1 MPEART
7 VHGGPVAQAVR
18 TSRWSSN
25 VGVDV
30 AGAKAAGMDAD
41 ALRRAFG
48 LLEGWVGESV
58 VPGAA
63 ALVAR
68 HGQVAGTC
76 YVGTA
81 DPYTNRPVDAAT
93 VFALASITKPV
104 TATAV
109 MQGVERGWFALDE
122 PVGAL
127 LPEFLAGPAS
137 GRDAADRT
145 TVTVR
150 HLLTHTS
157 GLPGFSV
164 ANMRLRRR
172 HAPLA
177 DFVYSFQAT
186 PLFFTPGT
194 AHLYSNCG
202 ILLLAELVGR
212 GNTGTLGQRGEPSA
226 ILHYH
231 EHVHQH
237 ILAPLGMTAAWI
249 PVPEAAWERVAH
261 VADTGQEGKTY
272 EAANSAYYRQ
282 LGIPWGGLF
291 ATAAD
296 LARFTSSFMPDGQ
309 QLADGNRVLTAASRA
324 EMTRIQVSVPP
335 AAADAAPG
343 LRDSGA
349 EAPWPRVEWGL
360 GWEVKG
366 RKTGHVSGDLTST
379 HTFSH
384 IGVTGTL
391 AWGDP
396 VTGVVCI
403 LLTNRVQTSG
413 WTTERPRRTLFSNA
427 VMAAAAET

>member
-1 MPEART
+1 M
-7 VHGGPVAQAVR
+7 
-18 TSRWSSN
+18 S
-25 VGVDV
+25 VDV
-30 AGAKAAGMDAD
+30 AGAEAAGMDAD
-41 ALRRAFG
+41 ALGRAFG
-48 LLEGWVGESV
+48 LLESWVSESV
-58 VPGAA
+58 VPGVA

-76 YVGTA
+76 SVGTA
-81 DPYTNRPVDAAT
+81 DPQTNRPVDAGT

-137 GRDAADRT
+137 GSDVADRT

-150 HLLTHTS
+150 QLLTHTS

-177 DFVYSFQAT
+177 EFVYSFQAA
-186 PLFFTPGT
+186 PLFFAPGT

-212 GNTGTLGQRGEPSA
+212 GNAGTLGQRGQPSA
-226 ILHYH
+226 IRHYH
-231 EHVHQH
+231 EHVHRH
-237 ILAPLGMTAAWI
+237 ILAPLDMNDTWI
-249 PVPEAAWERVAH
+249 PVPEAVWGRVAH
-261 VADTGQEGKTY
+261 VAGTGQEGKDY

-309 QLADGNRVLTAASRA
+309 RLADGNRVLSAAGRA

-335 AAADAAPG
+335 AATDAAPG

-366 RKTGHVSGDLTST
+366 RKTGHVSGDLTSP

-396 VTGVVCI
+396 VTGVMCV
-403 LLTNRVQTSG
+403 LLTNRMQTSG
-413 WTTERPRRTLFSNA
+413 WTTERLRRTLFSNA
-427 VMAAAAET
+427 VMAATVGT

>member
-1 MPEART
+1 M
-7 VHGGPVAQAVR
+7 
-18 TSRWSSN
+18 S
-25 VGVDV
+25 VDV
-30 AGAKAAGMDAD
+30 AGAEAAGMDAD

-48 LLEGWVGESV
+48 LLESWVGDAV

-81 DPYTNRPVDAAT
+81 EPHTNRPVDAGT

-122 PVGAL
+122 PVGTL

-137 GRDAADRT
+137 GCDVADRS

-150 HLLTHTS
+150 QLLTHTS

-177 DFVYSFQAT
+177 EFVYSFQAA
-186 PLFFTPGT
+186 PLFFAPGT

-212 GNTGTLGQRGEPSA
+212 GNAGTLGQRGQPSA
-226 ILHYH
+226 ILQYH
-231 EHVHQH
+231 EHVHRR
-237 ILAPLGMTAAWI
+237 ILAPLDMNDTWI
-249 PVPEAAWERVAH
+249 PVPEAVWGRVAQ
-261 VADTGQEGKTY
+261 VADTGQEGKDY

-296 LARFTSSFMPDGQ
+296 LARFTSIFMSDGQ

-324 EMTRIQVSVPP
+324 EMTRVQVSVPP
-335 AAADAAPG
+335 AAGDAAPG
-343 LRDSGA
+343 LRDAGA
-349 EAPWPRVEWGL
+349 EAPWTRVEWGL

-366 RKTGHVSGDLTST
+366 RKTGHVSGDLTSP

-396 VTGVVCI
+396 VTGVMCI
-403 LLTNRVQTSG
+403 LLTNRMQTSG

-427 VMAAAAET
+427 VMAATVGA

>member
-1 MPEART
+1 M
-7 VHGGPVAQAVR
+7 
-18 TSRWSSN
+18 S
-25 VGVDV
+25 VDV
-30 AGAKAAGMDAD
+30 AGAEAAGVDAG

-48 LLEGWVGESV
+48 LLEGWVGDHV

-63 ALVAR
+63 ALIAR

-76 YVGTA
+76 YAGTA
-81 DPYTNRPVDAAT
+81 EPRTNRPVDAST
-93 VFALASITKPV
+93 VFSLASITKPV

-109 MQGVERGWFALDE
+109 MQCVERGWFALDE
-122 PVGAL
+122 PIGIL
-127 LPEFLAGPAS
+127 LPEFLNGPAS
-137 GRDAADRT
+137 GPNVPERA

-157 GLPGFSV
+157 GLPGFSA

-172 HAPLA
+172 QAPLE
-177 DFVYSFQAT
+177 DFVSSFQGT
-186 PLFFTPGT
+186 PLFFAPGT

-212 GNTGTLGQRGEPSA
+212 GNAGTLGQRSESSA
-226 ILHYH
+226 VSHYH
-231 EHVHQH
+231 KHVHQQ
-237 ILAPLGMTAAWI
+237 ILDPLEMASSWI
-249 PVPEAAWERVAH
+249 PVPEEAWGRVAH
-261 VADTGQEGKTY
+261 VADTSQEGTTY
-272 EAANSAYYRQ
+272 EAANSAYYRR

-296 LARFTSSFMPDGQ
+296 LARFTSMFMPGVHR
-309 QLADGNRVLTAASRA
+309 LADGNDVLAAASRDA
-324 EMTRIQVSVPP
+324 MTRIQVSVPP
-335 AAADAAPG
+335 ASPDAARE

-349 EAPWPRVEWGL
+349 VAPWPQVEWGL

-366 RKTGHVSGDLTST
+366 RKTGHVSGDLTSPQ
-379 HTFSH
+379 TFSH

-403 LLTNRVQTSG
+403 LLTNRMQTSG
-413 WTTERPRRTLFSNA
+413 WTSERPRRALFSNA
-427 VMAAAAET
+427 VTAAMAEV

>member
-1 MPEART
+1 MSIE
-7 VHGGPVAQAVR
+7 
-18 TSRWSSN
+18 
-25 VGVDV
+25 V
-30 AGAKAAGMDAD
+30 AGAEAAGMDAD

-48 LLEGWVGESV
+48 LLESWVSESV

-81 DPYTNRPVDAAT
+81 DPHTNRPVDAGT

-177 DFVYSFQAT
+177 EFVYSFQAA
-186 PLFFTPGT
+186 PLFFAPGT

-212 GNTGTLGQRGEPSA
+212 GNAGTLGQRGQPSA
-226 ILHYH
+226 ILQYH
-231 EHVHQH
+231 EHVHRR
-237 ILAPLGMTAAWI
+237 ILAPLDMNDTWI
-249 PVPEAAWERVAH
+249 AVPEAVWGRVAH
-261 VADTGQEGKTY
+261 VADTGQEGKDY

-296 LARFTSSFMPDGQ
+296 LARFTSIFMSDGQ

-324 EMTRIQVSVPP
+324 EMPRVQVSVPP
-335 AAADAAPG
+335 AAGDAAPG
-343 LRDSGA
+343 LRDAGA

-366 RKTGHVSGDLTST
+366 SKTGHVSGDLTSP

-396 VTGVVCI
+396 VTGVMCI
-403 LLTNRVQTSG
+403 LLTNRMQTSG

-427 VMAAAAET
+427 VMAATVGA

>member
-1 MPEART
+1 M
-7 VHGGPVAQAVR
+7 
-18 TSRWSSN
+18 S
-25 VGVDV
+25 VDV
-30 AGAKAAGMDAD
+30 AGAEAAGLDAD
-41 ALRRAFG
+41 ALRRAFD
-48 LLEGWVGESV
+48 LLAGWVGDGV

-68 HGQVAGTC
+68 HGRVAGTC

-81 DPYTNRPVDAAT
+81 DPHTNQPVDAAT
-93 VFALASITKPV
+93 VFSLASITKPV

-109 MQGVERGWFALDE
+109 MQGIERGWFALDE

-127 LPEFLAGPAS
+127 LPEFLVGPAS
-137 GRDAADRT
+137 GCDAADRT

-172 HAPLA
+172 RALLA
-177 DFVYSFQAT
+177 DFVYSFQAA

-212 GNTGTLGQRGEPSA
+212 GNAGTLGQRGQPSA
-226 ILHYH
+226 ISHYH
-231 EHVHQH
+231 EHLHRQ
-237 ILAPLGMTAAWI
+237 ILDPLGMKAAWI
-249 PVPEAAWERVAH
+249 PVPEAVWGRVAQ
-261 VADTGQEGKTY
+261 VADTGQEGTTY
-272 EAANSAYYRQ
+272 EVANSAYYRQ

-291 ATAAD
+291 AATAD
-296 LARFTSSFMPDGQ
+296 LARFTSIFMPNGQ

-324 EMTRIQVSVPP
+324 AMTRIQVSVPP

-366 RKTGHVSGDLTST
+366 RKTGHVSGDLTSP

-396 VTGVVCI
+396 VTGVMCI
-403 LLTNRVQTSG
+403 LLTNRMQTSG

-427 VMAAAAET
+427 VMAALAGA